1 MAKKLSDSE
10 NIVIR
15 EIFKNPNISLIE
27 IADVLE
33 KTKDR
38 QTRKSDTKVDVR
50 TVSKFKSVGLK
61 KIKQGLEDLADTL
74 RLDRS
79 IQGETKEEIERE
91 EKKAE
96 LLLRNGILVGH
107 DFRIDREVYLFYTIQ
122 DQTTL
127 PWQDHLCNRNC
138 EEECTRIL
146 SIVRTDHGLKKPT
159 THNIRD
165 QFKRTIDE
173 IIEISKEEK
182 KNE

>member
-1 MAKKLSDSE
+1 MPKKLSESE

-15 EIFKNPNISLIE
+15 EIFMNPQISLVE
-27 IADVLE
+27 IAKVLE
-33 KTKDR
+33 IAEER

-61 KIKQGLEDLADTL
+61 KIKQGLEELADTL

-79 IQGETKEEIERE
+79 VQGETKEEIERE
-91 EKKAE
+91 EMKTE
-96 LLLRNGILVGH
+96 LLLKNGILIGH
-107 DFRIDREVYLFYTIQ
+107 DFRIDREVYLFYTVK

-146 SIVRTDHGLKKPT
+146 TLVRTDHGLDNPKVQD
-159 THNIRD
+159 IRN
-165 QFKRTIDE
+165 QFRKTINE
-173 IIEISKEEK
+173 IIE
-182 KNE
+182 KNKV